1 MWLCQLISSHCLS
14 MSSIRDPTEG
24 GTATL
29 SQWLLPAWLFSRRSQ
44 GSPPAS
50 ASSGWAVWATP
61 KSSPWRSSS
70 EMPRLVCGNSPER
83 GTVGPLPILG
93 TRWEQMPDLGLGSL
107 LIKPF
112 VSGTIYEG
120 ASNIQLNTIARRID
134 AEY

>member
-1 MWLCQLISSHCLS
+1 MWLCRLINSHCLS

-29 SQWLLPAWLFSRRSQ
+29 PQWLLP
-44 GSPPAS
+44 
-50 ASSGWAVWATP
+50 
-61 KSSPWRSSS
+61 RSSHTGRRAYHQQVHRVDGRCWLHQRV
-70 EMPRLVCGNSPER
+70 PRGEVLSRCQDWYV
-83 GTVGPLPILG
+83 GTHQREGPWAPLPILG

-107 LIKPF
+107 LIKSF